1 MDNLE
6 FIDSGACNIKPDQIL
21 YDDVT
26 QTHEHVSYNENDHHC
41 QLPLNLFQIFHEIT
55 DKNYRS
61 TYHGVKS
68 GYAGRAGGIY
78 PNELEVPIPTI
89 KLAAIS
95 EKILSLVCDYFTH
108 DHMHLL
114 SSNRQLQT
122 NSYITDSKH
131 EEFFSEIKVASRH
144 EEIFSVLVKA
154 KCFEV
159 VEELKYLND
168 LTNDDPDEL
177 PMDLGSLKNLA
188 IFFVENG
195 KYLPEPAIGIS
206 PYELLQAEWHSA
218 RSSAVMKFLSDG
230 KIRYAGVID
239 DRDNPKTIQDS
250 APPHLALEN
259 IREYISS

>member
-1 MDNLE
+1 MH
-6 FIDSGACNIKPDQIL
+6 DQIL
-21 YDDVT
+21 FIDAA
-26 QTHEHVSYNENDHHC
+26 QTPEHISCNGNDHHC
-41 QLPLNLFQIFHEIT
+41 QLPLNLPQIFPEVT
-55 DKNYRS
+55 DKVIRS
-61 TYHGVKS
+61 TFQRVETGNVERAWGVNS
-68 GYAGRAGGIY
+68 Q
-78 PNELEVPIPTI
+78 ELEVPIPSI
-89 KLAAIS
+89 QLSAIS
-95 EKILSLVCDYFTH
+95 EKILSLVCDYFMY
-108 DHMHLL
+108 DNMDIL
-114 SSNRQLQT
+114 SSIRQLQT
-122 NSYITDSKH
+122 NSYNTDSKH
-131 EEFFSEIKVASRH
+131 GEFFSAIKVASRH

-206 PYELLQAEWHSA
+206 PYELLQAEWHST

-239 DRDNPKTIQDS
+239 DRANPITVQDT
-250 APPHLALEN
+250 ALPHLALEN